1 MSSPNGRALR
11 RLVALAM
18 LSGVVL
24 IALFCV
30 VEQAQIRHRAV
41 ETLTAFKTDPHT
53 EPDGAGQRAGAPD
66 YRGAGAG

>member
-24 IALFCV
+24 IALFV
-30 VEQAQIRHRAV
+30 WWSRRRSAIALWRR
-41 ETLTAFKTDPHT
+41 
-53 EPDGAGQRAGAPD
+53 
-66 YRGAGAG
+66 

>member
-41 ETLTAFKTDPHT
+41 ETLTAFKKDPHT
-53 EPDGAGQRAGAPD
+53 EPDVLGAPD